1 MKAASEC
8 SRKTGF
14 RASISNLHP
23 FPKTLKK
30 KKRDKNK
37 EEIACVKHLGNGHS
51 CVPQPEE
58 LAVSHH
64 EVNTKSKGDLRN

>member
-30 KKRDKNK
+30 KKIKIKKKLPVLSTEGMATAVCHSLKN
-37 EEIACVKHLGNGHS
+37 
-51 CVPQPEE
+51 
-58 LAVSHH
+58 
-64 EVNTKSKGDLRN
+64 